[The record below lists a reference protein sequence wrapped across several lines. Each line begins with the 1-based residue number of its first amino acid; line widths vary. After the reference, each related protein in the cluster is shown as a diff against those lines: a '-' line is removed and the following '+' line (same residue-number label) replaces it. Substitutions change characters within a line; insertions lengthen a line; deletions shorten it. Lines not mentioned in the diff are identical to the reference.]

1 MKKFALLRILEVV
14 FAVPLASY
22 WLATVIISGM
32 ALGGVAAL
40 DWHLPYIL
48 MIIGGVLTVVFAC
61 FTVYVDISRWKARV
75 KAVSRAK
82 NLLPSRSKEED
93 EEDEDDL

>member
-14 FAVPLASY
+14 FALPLASY

-48 MIIGGVLTVVFAC
+48 MIIGGVLTVAFVC
-61 FTVYVDISRWKARV
+61 FTVYVDISRWQARI
-75 KAVSRAK
+75 KAVGQAK
-82 NLLPSRSKEED
+82 ALLPSNRKDED
-93 EEDEDDL
+93 EEDDL